1 MPGQHHHSL
10 IHPVDAHAVR
20 QPDHKLKVRHPPEKL
35 HVLNPL
41 PREKQ
46 KPIRVESVGI
56 YNSFLEIFNEEVQKL
71 LGGKSGKKRRKGKY
85 NRKHPAVIFSFA
97 F

>member
-35 HVLNPL
+35 HALNPL

-46 KPIRVESVGI
+46 KPIRVESAGI
-56 YNSFLEIFNEEVQKL
+56 YNSFSEIFNEEV
-71 LGGKSGKKRRKGKY
+71 
-85 NRKHPAVIFSFA
+85 
-97 F
+97 

>member
-20 QPDHKLKVRHPPEKL
+20 QPDHKLIVRHPPEKL
-35 HVLNPL
+35 HVPTLL
-41 PREKQ
+41 PPEKQ
-46 KPIRVESVGI
+46 KPTRVESAGI

-71 LGGKSGKKRRKGKY
+71 LGRESGKERRKGKY

>member
-35 HVLNPL
+35 HALNPL

-46 KPIRVESVGI
+46 KPIRVESAGEIIHHDHRNARPAEMNDKMLHLKHRRHHRPHKGI
-56 YNSFLEIFNEEVQKL
+56 LWQNHRID
-71 LGGKSGKKRRKGKY
+71 
-85 NRKHPAVIFSFA
+85 
-97 F
+97 

>member
-10 IHPVDAHAVR
+10 IHPVDAHTVR
-20 QPDHKLKVRHPPEKL
+20 QPDHKLIVRHPPENCTFQL
-35 HVLNPL
+35 SSP
-41 PREKQ
+41 EKQ
-46 KPIRVESVGI
+46 KLIRVESVGI

-71 LGGKSGKKRRKGKY
+71 LGGESGKERRKGKY

>member
-35 HVLNPL
+35 HALNPL

-46 KPIRVESVGI
+46 KPIRVESAGI

-71 LGGKSGKKRRKGKY
+71 LGGKSGKERRKGKY